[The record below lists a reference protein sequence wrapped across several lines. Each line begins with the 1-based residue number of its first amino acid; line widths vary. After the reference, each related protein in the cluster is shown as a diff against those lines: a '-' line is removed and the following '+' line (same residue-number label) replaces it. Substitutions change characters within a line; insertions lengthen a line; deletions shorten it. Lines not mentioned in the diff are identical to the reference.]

1 MPALRIGI
9 LVHESAMAS
18 AVTTPFDTLRT
29 ANKLAHTL
37 NPGAPAPLSVQLV
50 ATRSGPVKLASGISF
65 EAAQARPDELDVLL
79 VAAIDY
85 TTVGDLCRK
94 LDALVAER
102 VLLRRCAEAGLRI
115 ASTCNATL
123 LLAEAGLLDGVRAT
137 TSWWLANLARERY
150 PAVDFAIEELLVDE
164 GRVVTA
170 GAATAAY
177 ELVLQMVEWAGGK
190 GLAQNVSRLMLVD
203 RERQSQAPYISLAL
217 AQRPRQG
224 LGERAEKWLQ
234 KRLHES
240 ISVREL
246 ADHCRVSERTL
257 LRRFHEDFGAT
268 PLEYVQKLR
277 VERAKA
283 LLETTHLSFEEI
295 VGRCGYQD
303 VSSFRRLFKQVVSMT
318 PNDYRERYRLR
329 AR

>member
-1 MPALRIGI
+1 MAMLRIGL
-9 LVHESAMAS
+9 LVHEAAMAS
-18 AVTTPFDTLRT
+18 SVTTPLDTLRT
-29 ANKLAHTL
+29 ANKLAHVL
-37 NPGAPAPLSVQLV
+37 NPGAPAPLSVRMV
-50 ATRSGPVKLASGISF
+50 ATRPGPVRIGSGVTF
-65 EAAQARPDELDVLL
+65 EAELARPDEFDVLL

-85 TTVGDLCRK
+85 SNTGDLCRR
-94 LDALVAER
+94 LDSLVAER

-115 ASTCNATL
+115 ASTCNASL
-123 LLAEAGLLDGVRAT
+123 LLAEAGLLDGRRAT

-150 PAVDFAIEELLVDE
+150 PAVEFAVEELLIDD
-164 GRVVTA
+164 GSIVTA
-170 GAATAAY
+170 GAATASY
-177 ELVLQMVEWAGGK
+177 ELVLQMIEWAGGK
-190 GLAQNVSRLMLVD
+190 ALAHNVGRLMLVD

-217 AQRPRQG
+217 AQKPRQG

-234 KRLHES
+234 KRLHEA
-240 ISVREL
+240 ISVRAL

-257 LRRFHEDFGAT
+257 LRRFHEDFGST

-303 VSSFRRLFKQVVSMT
+303 VSSFRRLFKHVVSMT

>member
-1 MPALRIGI
+1 MALRIGI
-9 LVHESAMAS
+9 LVHESAMPS
-18 AVTTPFDTLRT
+18 TVTAPLDTLRT
-29 ANKLAHTL
+29 ANKLAHVL
-37 NPGAPAPLSVQLV
+37 NPGAPPPLSARLV
-50 ATRSGPVKLASGISF
+50 AARAGTVRLAQGVSF
-65 EAAQARPDELDVLL
+65 EAELARPDELDVLL
-79 VAAIDY
+79 VSAIDY
-85 TTVGDLCRK
+85 NNVGDLCRR
-94 LDALVAER
+94 LDNLVAER

-115 ASTCNATL
+115 ATTCNAML
-123 LLAEAGLLDGVRAT
+123 LLAEAGLLDGRRAT
-137 TSWWLANLARERY
+137 TSWWLANLVRERY
-150 PAVDFAIEELLVDE
+150 PAVELAVEEMLIDD
-164 GRVVTA
+164 GDIITA
-170 GAATAAY
+170 GASTAAY

-190 GLAQNVSRLMLVD
+190 GLAHNVSRLMLVD
-203 RERQSQAPYISLAL
+203 RERQSQAPYISMAL

-224 LGERAEKWLQ
+224 LSERAEKWLQ
-234 KRLHES
+234 KRLHET
-240 ISVREL
+240 ISVRDL

-318 PNDYRERYRLR
+318 PNDYRGRYRLR
-329 AR
+329 GR

>member
-1 MPALRIGI
+1 MALRIGI
-9 LVHESAMAS
+9 LVHESSMAS
-18 AVTTPFDTLRT
+18 AVSTPLDTLRT
-29 ANKLAHTL
+29 ANKLAHLL
-37 NPGAPAPLSVQLV
+37 NPAATPPLSVRLV
-50 ATRSGPVKLASGISF
+50 AARAGSVKLSSGVSF
-65 EAAQARPDELDVLL
+65 EAEQLRPDEFDVLL
-79 VAAIDY
+79 VSALDY
-85 TTVGDLCRK
+85 SNTGDLCRR

-123 LLAEAGLLDGVRAT
+123 LLAEAGLLDGRRAT
-137 TSWWLANLARERY
+137 TSWWLANLVRERY
-150 PAVDFAIEELLVDE
+150 PAVDLAVEELLVDE
-164 GRVVTA
+164 GNVVTA
-170 GAATAAY
+170 GAATASY

-190 GLAQNVSRLMLVD
+190 GLAHNVSRLMLVD

-217 AQRPRQG
+217 TQRPRQG

-234 KRLHES
+234 KRLHEA
-240 ISVREL
+240 ISVRDL

-257 LRRFHEDFGAT
+257 LRRFHEDFGST

-303 VSSFRRLFKQVVSMT
+303 VSSFRRLFKHVVSMT

>member
-1 MPALRIGI
+1 MAVRIGI

-18 AVTTPFDTLRT
+18 TVTTPLDTLRT
-29 ANKLAHTL
+29 ANKLAHLL
-37 NPGAPAPLSVQLV
+37 NPAAPAPLSVRIV
-50 ATRSGPVKLASGISF
+50 ATRPGPVRLSGGITF
-65 EAAQARPDELDVLL
+65 DAELARPDEFDVLL

-85 TTVGDLCRK
+85 NTIGDLCRR

-102 VLLRRCAEAGLRI
+102 VLLRRFAEAGLRI
-115 ASTCNATL
+115 ASTCNASL
-123 LLAEAGLLDGVRAT
+123 LLAEAGLLDGRRAT
-137 TSWWLANLARERY
+137 LSWWLANLARERY
-150 PAVDFAIEELLVDE
+150 PLVDFAVEEMLVDD
-164 GRVVTA
+164 GNVITS
-170 GAATAAY
+170 GAATAGY
-177 ELVLQMVEWAGGK
+177 ELVLQLVEWAGGK
-190 GLAQNVSRLMLVD
+190 GLAHNVSRLMLVD

-217 AQRPRQG
+217 AQHPRQG

-234 KRLHES
+234 KRLHET
-240 ISVREL
+240 ISVRAL

-303 VSSFRRLFKQVVSMT
+303 VSSFRRLFKHVVSMT

>member
-1 MPALRIGI
+1 MALRIGI

-18 AVTTPFDTLRT
+18 AVTTPLDTLAT
-29 ANKLAHTL
+29 ATKLAHL
-37 NPGAPAPLSVQLV
+37 LHPAAPPPVSVRLV
-50 ATRSGPVKLASGISF
+50 AARAGQVRVAGGVSF
-65 EAAQARPDELDVLL
+65 EAELARPDELDVLL

-85 TTVGDLCRK
+85 ATTGDLCRR

-115 ASTCNATL
+115 ASTCNASL
-123 LLAEAGLLDGVRAT
+123 LLAEAGLLDGRRAT
-137 TSWWLANLARERY
+137 LSWWLANLARERY
-150 PAVDFAIEELLVDE
+150 PRVDFAVEELVIDE
-164 GRVVTA
+164 GNVVTA
-170 GAATAAY
+170 GAATAGY
-177 ELVLQMVEWAGGK
+177 ELVLQMVEWAAGK

-217 AQRPRQG
+217 AQQPRQG

-234 KRLHES
+234 KRLHET
-240 ISVREL
+240 ISVRAL

-303 VSSFRRLFKQVVSMT
+303 VSSFRRLFKHVVSMT
-318 PNDYRERYRLR
+318 PNDYRGRYRLR
-329 AR
+329 PR